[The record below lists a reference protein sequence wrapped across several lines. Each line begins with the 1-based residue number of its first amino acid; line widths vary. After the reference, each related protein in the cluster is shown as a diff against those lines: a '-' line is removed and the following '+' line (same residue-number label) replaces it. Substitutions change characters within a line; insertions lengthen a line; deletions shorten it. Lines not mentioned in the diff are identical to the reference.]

1 MEIFRTLG
9 SSHLG
14 RPVTALL
21 IFYGKANTSLHGL
34 GEYDMTRAYILK
46 WLRSAGYPPFIVIL
60 WSLSS
65 AGFTRCISFIGWL
78 FYLRH
83 PQIVSSFIYVLI
95 LASSVAN
102 IQLMKTLTN
111 GLITGDYGI
120 NNRLK
125 ALTHRKDYPD
135 CLRRDNNLKQSE

>member
-1 MEIFRTLG
+1 MEIFRALG
-9 SSHLG
+9 LSHLG

-21 IFYGKANTSLHGL
+21 IFYGKANTTLHGL
-34 GEYDMTRAYILK
+34 GEDDMNRAYILK
-46 WLRSAGYPPFIVIL
+46 WLCSAGYPPLIVIL
-60 WSLSS
+60 CSLSS
-65 AGFTRCISFIGWL
+65 AGFTQLISFIGWL

-95 LASSVAN
+95 LASVDYV
-102 IQLMKTLTN
+102 QMMKKVTQ

-120 NNRLK
+120 INGLK

-135 CLRRDNNLKQSE
+135 SLRRDNNLIQSE